1 MPVSSIY
8 HGRQSWTTGAPS
20 GKPDKVQNDR
30 VQSSTSYHSETAAVE
45 TCISCFLMIPLPQKT
60 RLHDKTD
67 AFCQQNALTWRMRQ
81 GQVYSTI
88 WTLITFYGSHFEKK
102 YLKKEIVHI
111 YLKGLEFQFQKKFNL
126 TKCLKSL
133 AENSIMTLLWSEK
146 RARKLQEYSGT
157 ILHSPTGRLK
167 RTAKGCFLY
176 LNCVSNF

>member
-1 MPVSSIY
+1 MYFLLP
-8 HGRQSWTTGAPS
+8 
-20 GKPDKVQNDR
+20 ND
-30 VQSSTSYHSETAAVE
+30 S
-45 TCISCFLMIPLPQKT
+45 PPPKT

-67 AFCQQNALTWRMRQ
+67 AFCQQNALTWKMRQ